1 MLGCQVLI
9 GTGEAQICGYGGTG
23 WQRDVLLRLRDK
35 VLNREFWKTG
45 GLKIVSKISI
55 PGLGHRLGIKN
66 TLINKRT
73 ELQHG

>member
-9 GTGEAQICGYGGTG
+9 GTGEDQTGGERCGGIG

-35 VLNREFWKTG
+35 VLNREFRRAG
-45 GLKIVSKISI
+45 GLEISI

-66 TLINKRT
+66 TLINKCT
-73 ELQHG
+73 

>member
-9 GTGEAQICGYGGTG
+9 GTADQICGERYGGTG

-35 VLNREFWKTG
+35 VLNREFRRSG
-45 GLKIVSKISI
+45 GLKIVSIISI

-66 TLINKRT
+66 TLIN
-73 ELQHG
+73 

>member
-9 GTGEAQICGYGGTG
+9 GTGEDQIFGWRYGGTG
-23 WQRDVLLRLRDK
+23 WRRDVLLCRRNK
-35 VLNREFWKTG
+35 VLKRECKRSG

-66 TLINKRT
+66 TSIN
-73 ELQHG
+73 